1 VSVGAPLVGWLPR
14 VWTSADPRIKSNISK
29 LRLLIFIVAYFAE
42 RTIDKV
48 VRRIPVQLLDTY
60 DVEILIIDDSSED
73 ATFAEAVGIG
83 RDIANIPFK
92 VTVLYNPVN
101 QGYGGNQKIGYHYA
115 IENGF
120 DFVALLHGDGQ
131 YAPEVLGDLTEPL
144 RKGEADAVF
153 GSRMLVHRDAL
164 NGGMPLYKFL
174 GNRILTS
181 AQNWLL
187 GTKLSEFHSG
197 YRVYAVSAIKALPF
211 DRNSNVFHFDTEI
224 IIQLVIACKRIK
236 EIAIPTYY
244 GDEICRVDGLK
255 YAFDVIKASLQAWFQ
270 KINLF
275 YDRRFDCAPLADGRR
290 YPSKLAFESTH
301 SRVIELGHEKARVLD
316 LGSGM
321 GAVGAA
327 LKEKKGC
334 VVIGCDIERGALTG
348 AFDNFFLADLNKSLP
363 EMPGERF
370 DYILALDVIEHLT
383 SPEDFLDELRALA
396 ARTGARLI
404 LTTANIGFI
413 IMRLSLLLGRF
424 EYGKRGILDI
434 THTRLFTFNT
444 LRRAM
449 RAAGFEIERSEGVV
463 LPMPFAFGH
472 SAVSRI
478 ALAFNHILVRLR
490 PTLFGFQIL
499 MIGKPRPT
507 LATLLD
513 AARASADKKT
523 PKVIETRAEDA
534 EVGVNTQSI
543 EQKVTADALFLR
555 LARFV
560 TRSDHFRLIRYLVA
574 GVAVSLGYS
583 LTIVALVDWAALLGP
598 EAANVVSLTLWT
610 IISYLVHR
618 EFTFRFDG
626 AHRGPVARFILIF
639 VLKLLASVS
648 VIAVT
653 TRYYKSSYLI
663 GVFLNWVVLPLI
675 SYVAMKFWVFKRALS
690 QTYRA
695 ANRPNYSLAL
705 RDADAKPSSTS
716 KQSESGAGFR

>member
-1 VSVGAPLVGWLPR
+1 MHPMR
-14 VWTSADPRIKSNISK
+14 VKGNMSK

-48 VRRIPVQLLDTY
+48 VRRIPMDILDTY
-60 DVEILIIDDSSED
+60 DVEILIIDDGSKD
-73 ATFAEAVGIG
+73 ATFAMGVGVG
-83 RDIANIPFK
+83 RDAGIPFK

-131 YAPEVLGDLTEPL
+131 YAPEALGALTEPL
-144 RKGEADAVF
+144 RKNEADAVF
-153 GSRMLVHRDAL
+153 GSRMLVPRGAL
-164 NGGMPLYKFL
+164 KGGMPLYKFL

-181 AQNWLL
+181 AQNRLL

-197 YRVYAVSAIKALPF
+197 YRVYSVSAIKALPF
-211 DRNSNVFHFDTEI
+211 DRNSNAFHFDTEI
-224 IIQLVIACKRIK
+224 IIQLVIAAKRIK

-275 YDRRFDCAPLADGRR
+275 YDRRFDCAPVEDGRR
-290 YPSKLAFESTH
+290 YPSKLEFQSTH
-301 SRVIELGHEKARVLD
+301 SRVIELVPEKARVLD

-321 GAVGAA
+321 GAVGAE

-334 VVIGCDIERGALTG
+334 VVIGCDMERGALTG
-348 AFDNFFLADLNKSLP
+348 TFDKFFLADLNKGLP
-363 EMPGERF
+363 EMQGERF
-370 DYILALDVIEHLT
+370 DYILALDVIEHLA

-404 LTTANIGFI
+404 MTTANIGFI

-444 LRRAM
+444 LRRSM

-463 LPMPFAFGH
+463 LPMPFVFGH
-472 SAVSRI
+472 SALSKI
-478 ALAFNHILVRLR
+478 AIAFNHILVRIR

-507 LATLLD
+507 LATLLGD
-513 AARASADKKT
+513 ARASADEKT
-523 PKVIETRAEDA
+523 SKVIEMRKE
-534 EVGVNTQSI
+534 
-543 EQKVTADALFLR
+543 K
-555 LARFV
+555 
-560 TRSDHFRLIRYLVA
+560 IRGSA
-574 GVAVSLGYS
+574 
-583 LTIVALVDWAALLGP
+583 
-598 EAANVVSLTLWT
+598 
-610 IISYLVHR
+610 
-618 EFTFRFDG
+618 
-626 AHRGPVARFILIF
+626 
-639 VLKLLASVS
+639 
-648 VIAVT
+648 
-653 TRYYKSSYLI
+653 
-663 GVFLNWVVLPLI
+663 
-675 SYVAMKFWVFKRALS
+675 
-690 QTYRA
+690 
-695 ANRPNYSLAL
+695 
-705 RDADAKPSSTS
+705 
-716 KQSESGAGFR
+716 